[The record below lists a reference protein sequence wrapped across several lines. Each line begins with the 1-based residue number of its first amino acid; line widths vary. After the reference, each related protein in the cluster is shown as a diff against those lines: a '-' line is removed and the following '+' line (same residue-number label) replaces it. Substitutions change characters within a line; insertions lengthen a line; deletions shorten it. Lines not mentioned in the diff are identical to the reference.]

1 MVSTST
7 FSLKLRLFLATIF
20 LFGIL
25 YVIIMLIS
33 SYFGFGGPLLF
44 AFFGIVVVFI
54 QYLVG
59 PKMVETMMHVHYVSE
74 QEAPN
79 LHAMVEDLAMKAGI
93 KKPKVGVAEINVP
106 NAFAFGRS
114 KGDARICVTRGI
126 LKLLDKEELEAVL
139 GHEMS
144 HVRHSDMAVMTLISV
159 VPLICYYIFISTLF
173 SGRNNNGG
181 GAIVGIAALGAYL
194 VGQLLVL
201 FVSRSRE
208 YYADQGSIELGG
220 KPHKLASALYK
231 LVYGSATANKDE
243 VKEVE
248 GLKAFFVNDISDA
261 GNEINDLQQL
271 DVNMDGV
278 ISEEELSRLRYSD
291 TSISTGQSIMELL
304 STHPNMV
311 KRVKRLSEL
320 A

>member
-1 MVSTST
+1 
-7 FSLKLRLFLATIF
+7 
-20 LFGIL
+20 
-25 YVIIMLIS
+25 MLIS
-33 SYFGFGGPLLF
+33 SYFGFGGPLIF

-79 LHAMVEDLAMKAGI
+79 LHAMVEELAMKAGI
-93 KKPKVGVAEINVP
+93 QKPKVGVAEINVP

-291 TSISTGQSIMELL
+291 TRISTGQSIMELL